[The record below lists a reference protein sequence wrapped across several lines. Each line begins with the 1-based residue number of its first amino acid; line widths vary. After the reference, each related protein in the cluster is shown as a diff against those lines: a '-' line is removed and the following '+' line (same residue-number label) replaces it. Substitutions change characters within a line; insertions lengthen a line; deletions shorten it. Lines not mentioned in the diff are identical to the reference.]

1 MLQSKKK
8 PVLVLLL
15 LFLLAGLAFQLDKA
29 EAGIKTLQAVVT
41 SVSDGDTVHVRIGNK
56 DEKVRL
62 IGVNTPEISHPE
74 LGIKEQ
80 PFGKEAAEYTK
91 RRLLGKKIWLE
102 LDVGQRDKYG
112 RLLAYVWLSQPSSG
126 SEKEV
131 RAKMYNAELLLNG
144 YAQVMTVPPNV
155 KYSNLFVKFQ
165 QEARSKKKGLW
176 GISAVAVKP
185 STKVAYVGN
194 SRTKKFHYSDCRW
207 AKEISPANRVT
218 FPSREQAIKAGYVP
232 CKVCK
237 P

>member
-1 MLQSKKK
+1 MRGSTAKT
-8 PVLVLLL
+8 VLIFLLL
-15 LFLLAGLAFQLDKA
+15 YLLAGLAFQLDKA

-41 SVSDGDTVHVRIGNK
+41 SVSDGDTVHVKIGNK

-80 PFGKEAAEYTK
+80 PFGREAAEYTK

-112 RLLAYVWLSQPSSG
+112 RILAYVWLSPPSSG

-155 KYSNLFVKFQ
+155 KYSSLFVKFQ

-176 GISAVAVKP
+176 GVAPAPIK
-185 STKVAYVGN
+185 TKVAYVGN
-194 SRTKKFHYSDCRW
+194 SRTKKFHYPDCRW
-207 AKEISPANRVT
+207 AKEISPANRVS
-218 FPSREQAIKAGYVP
+218 FSSREQAVRAGYVP
-232 CKVCK
+232 CKVCN